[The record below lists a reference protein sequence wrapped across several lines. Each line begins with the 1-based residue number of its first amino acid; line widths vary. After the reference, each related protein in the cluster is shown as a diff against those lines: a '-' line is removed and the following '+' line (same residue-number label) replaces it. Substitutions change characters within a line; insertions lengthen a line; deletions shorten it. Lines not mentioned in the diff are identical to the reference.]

1 MKRKAWFWLTALF
14 VLVAFATGG
23 QILADDEKSG
33 KKSTA
38 LDIPPFDGHKN
49 DALAG
54 AVADYTG
61 GKIASAVEKAG
72 DVKDDSA
79 SSRDEVQGAKKLLAL
94 IEKLGRKRLE
104 TAEAAYKRKA
114 YFEAQ
119 EIWSVTLQQFGASLS
134 AGAEAKK
141 CLKSKFKDSDI
152 KKSLK
157 AQRMLARARELES
170 SGKKASAKLMLK
182 NLIRG
187 CAGTDEAGEA
197 EEMLKRLGGSAS
209 KSGVK
214 TGAKSKSNK
223 SYPFGTIAK
232 EKRTLGKMDC
242 KGSAKKLVQGGYM
255 KFDLSSYPKDKVI
268 RGATLKV
275 YVETV
280 SKNPWLWV
288 CNISMD
294 PTTVPVE
301 DVFNEIQAHR
311 QIISGALKIRA
322 GQSKSINLNRRAV
335 SAIQTALKKE
345 KAGERWYAL
354 SVAFE

>member
-1 MKRKAWFWLTALF
+1 MKGKTWFWLTALF
-14 VLVAFATGG
+14 VLVALATGG
-23 QILADDEKSG
+23 QILAEDEKNG

-38 LDIPPFDGHKN
+38 LDIPPFDGHEG
-49 DALAG
+49 DALTE

-72 DVKDDSA
+72 VVRDDSD
-79 SSRDEVQGAKKLLAL
+79 SSKDEVSGAKKLLAL
-94 IEKLGRKRLE
+94 VEKLGGKRLKA
-104 TAEAAYKRKA
+104 AEAAYKRKA

-119 EIWSVTLQQFGASLS
+119 EIWSLTLEQFGASLS

-157 AQRMLARARELES
+157 AQRMLSRAKELES
-170 SGKKASAKLMLK
+170 AGKKASAKLMLK
-182 NLIRG
+182 NIIRS

-197 EEMLKRLGGSAS
+197 GEMLKRLGGSAS

-214 TGAKSKSNK
+214 TSSKSKSNK
-223 SYPFGTIAK
+223 SCPFGTVTK
-232 EKRTLGKMDC
+232 EERIPGDMDC
-242 KGSAKKLVQGGYM
+242 KGSAKRLVQGGYM
-255 KFDLSSYPKDKVI
+255 KFDLSSYPKGKVI

-294 PTTVPVE
+294 PTTAPVE
-301 DVFNEIQAHR
+301 DIFKAIQAHR
-311 QIISGALKIRA
+311 VIISGPLKIRA
-322 GQSKSINLNRRAV
+322 GQWKSTNLNRKAV
-335 SAIQTALKKE
+335 NEIQAALKSTKTS
-345 KAGERWYAL
+345 ERWYAL
-354 SVAFE
+354 SLTFE